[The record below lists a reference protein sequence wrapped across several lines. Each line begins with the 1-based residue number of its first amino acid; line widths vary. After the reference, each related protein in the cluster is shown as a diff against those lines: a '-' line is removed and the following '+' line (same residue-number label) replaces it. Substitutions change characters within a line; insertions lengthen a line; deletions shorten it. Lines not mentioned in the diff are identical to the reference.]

1 MQESAHAIAHQS
13 YSRCLRA
20 SGFLPRIY
28 ELLLESDP
36 VIPPYFAET
45 EFSRQ
50 HKLLQHG
57 LGLLLS
63 FARRP
68 DPALLDRIAARH
80 SRAGLD
86 VPPAHYTLFVES
98 LLGAV
103 REHDPRYDGE
113 IEEAWKEALRP
124 GLDFMRSRYE
134 P

>member
-1 MQESAHAIAHQS
+1 VQQSVHAIVQQS

-20 SGFLPRIY
+20 PDFLPRVY

-36 VIPPYFAET
+36 VIPPYFANT
-45 EFSRQ
+45 EFPRQ

-63 FARRP
+63 FSKRP
-68 DPALLDRIAARH
+68 DAALLDRIAARH
-80 SRAGLD
+80 SRVGLD
-86 VPPAHYTLFVES
+86 VPPTLYPLFVES

-103 REHDPRYDGE
+103 REHDPRCDGDTE
-113 IEEAWKEALRP
+113 NAWREALRP
-124 GLDFMRSRYE
+124 GLDHMRSRYE

>member
-20 SGFLPRIY
+20 PGFLPRIY

-36 VIPPYFAET
+36 VIPPYFAKT
-45 EFSRQ
+45 EFPRQ

-63 FARRP
+63 FAKRP

-80 SRAGLD
+80 SQAGLD
-86 VPPAHYTLFVES
+86 VPPALYSLFVES

-103 REHDPRYDGE
+103 REHDPRYDTE
-113 IEEAWKEALRP
+113 TEEAWREALRP
-124 GLDFMRSRYE
+124 GLDFMRSRYGS
-134 P
+134 